1 LFDQAHH
8 HSSPDISRWVRTY
21 LLKTGL
27 LENVSLGDMVD
38 LLKQMKGTTEK

>member
-1 LFDQAHH
+1 
-8 HSSPDISRWVRTY
+8 VRTY